1 MQRAKALQFV
11 KAAPASREGSG
22 GVYTFRANDGLPDR
36 YQDRVSP
43 QGWQLDSYNANPVI
57 LYNHDEFAGSLVGAP
72 LLPIGKGHAYI
83 EGDALFV
90 DVEFDQGDEF
100 AKKVES
106 KVAGGFLNAV
116 SVRYLMTKFAE
127 NELGGYDSH
136 EQDLLEISVV
146 TIPGNQR
153 AVRVMKSIEKDVEA
167 VVRRVVAEVMRAKAE
182 EKPAA
187 PSVEEPVPEKEM
199 KAAGGALVECNSCE
213 WKSETPAC
221 PECGGEVTAFQV
233 ETETETEAEPE
244 ETPASATAAP
254 GDEKPA
260 VEKSLNLNELAKEI
274 AARTLSI
281 LKENA

>member
-11 KAAPASREGSG
+11 KAAPAPHEGSG

-43 QGWQLDSYNANPVI
+43 KGWQLDSYNANPVI

-72 LLPIGKGHAYI
+72 MLPIGKGRAYV

-100 AKKVES
+100 AKKVEA

-116 SVRYLMTKFAE
+116 SVRYLMTKYQE
-127 NELGGYDSH
+127 NDLGGYDSL

-153 AVRVMKSIEKDVEA
+153 AVRVKSLENDVES
-167 VVRRVVAEVMRAKAE
+167 VVRRVVAEVMKAQVE
-182 EKPAA
+182 EKPA
-187 PSVEEPVPEKEM
+187 EEPPAGKVA
-199 KAAGGALVECNSCE
+199 KAEGGALVECGACD
-213 WKSETPAC
+213 WKSTIPSC
-221 PECGGEVTAFQV
+221 PECGGAVTAFQV
-233 ETETETEAEPE
+233 ETETEVETEPAEN
-244 ETPASATAAP
+244 PAAAAAAP

-260 VEKSLNLNELAKEI
+260 VEKSINLNELAKEI

-281 LKENA
+281 LKETA

>member
-43 QGWQLDSYNANPVI
+43 KGWQLDSYNANPVI

-72 LLPIGKGHAYI
+72 MLPIGKGRAYV
-83 EGDALFV
+83 EGDALYV

-100 AKKVES
+100 AKKVEA

-116 SVRYLMTKFAE
+116 SVRYLMTKFEE

-153 AVRVMKSIEKDVEA
+153 AIRVKAIENDVES
-167 VVRRVVAEVMRAKAE
+167 VVRRVVAEVMKAQAE
-182 EKPAA
+182 EAPAEKP
-187 PSVEEPVPEKEM
+187 PVEEAA

-233 ETETETEAEPE
+233 ESETEAEPAE
-244 ETPASATAAP
+244 SPASAAAAP